1 MNPMM
6 RYRGEPVEVRMRDGR
21 VYRGVIGGDP
31 PPGGFFLISG
41 FRRRFVP
48 FASVIFV
55 FSFRFRRRIF

>member
-21 VYRGVIGGDP
+21 IHRGVIGGYP
-31 PPGGFFLISG
+31 PSGGFFLISG
-41 FRRRFVP
+41 FGRRFVP
-48 FASVIFV
+48 FVAVGFV